1 MWYLEV
7 EVPPTASRVYLV
19 RASTTTLEVCW
30 SATPTAQAYL
40 LEVQKI
46 EQPPQPQPI
55 PVTITKK
62 QHQPINAS
70 AITASA
76 NEGRRLANLSVYK
89 IFTQNHLQFEFQLI
103 RRIISEIIHFDTGQV
118 LSSPKTPIR
127 AGPGTATP
135 ISYGVSPAQSILS
148 PNSVAANNQQGQII
162 ITTSAP
168 IPTLVSTT
176 IAQPKTQQFKNIV
189 SSVSV
194 QQPAQI
200 QQQQGVRIVNA
211 PTSNVRVLS
220 SGQTVRIASSQP
232 GTQVGSPIGGTTTI
246 LRQQPTTVLNSTAS
260 PIASAGK

>member
-1 MWYLEV
+1 M
-7 EVPPTASRVYLV
+7 PPTASRVSLV

-46 EQPPQPQPI
+46 EQPPQPHPI

-62 QHQPINAS
+62 QHLAAP
-70 AITASA
+70 ITAST
-76 NEGRRLANLSVYK
+76 NEGTFILIFSSITAQPIFIRCKWTISLWKMHIFLFLHSV
-89 IFTQNHLQFEFQLI
+89 
-103 RRIISEIIHFDTGQV
+103 GQV

-127 AGPGTATP
+127 AAQINATP
-135 ISYGVSPAQSILS
+135 ISYSVSAAQSILS
-148 PNSVAANNQQGQII
+148 PNSVASSMNNQQGQII

-168 IPTLVSTT
+168 IPTMVSST

-194 QQPAQI
+194 QQPTHL
-200 QQQQGVRIVNA
+200 QQQQSVRIVNA

-220 SGQTVRIASSQP
+220 SGQTVRIASSQQ
-232 GTQVGSPIGGTTTI
+232 TNAQVGSPITTTI
-246 LRQQPTTVLNSTAS
+246 LRQQPTVLNSTSS
-260 PIASAGK
+260 PIVSAGKF